1 MARRKARRPAV
12 DRPTNGPS
20 GFSAGEP
27 RDRDAT
33 NDQDARLPYRL
44 PELIEAV
51 GAKRTVFIVEGE
63 AKADALW
70 ALGIAATTNLGG
82 AGKWQPEFSEHLRG
96 ADILLLPDNDEP
108 GWRHVN
114 EIGIALTGIAARTRV
129 LVLPNLPPKGDV
141 RDWLE
146 TGGTREQLDA
156 LVEQA
161 TEWQPPEAPIDK
173 DKAKAA
179 ADEQQ
184 LIDELARL
192 NARDYDRRR
201 QEAAD
206 QLGIRRGTLDDE
218 VAARRSEQAEEAG
231 QPPLFGHWVVEPW
244 PEAVDTA
251 ALILLS
257 SSASSD
263 ISRSSDEAALTIAL
277 WILFALGAR
286 CGGTTFADLAGDI
299 GRS

>member
-33 NDQDARLPYRL
+33 KDACLPYRL

-114 EIGIALTGIAARTRV
+114 EIGIALTGIAARIRV
-129 LVLPNLPPKGDV
+129 VALPGLPPKGDV
-141 RDWLE
+141 CDWLE

-156 LVEQA
+156 LV
-161 TEWQPPEAPIDK
+161 
-173 DKAKAA
+173 
-179 ADEQQ
+179 DEQRNG
-184 LIDELARL
+184 LSRRL
-192 NARDYDRRR
+192 MRGRRGQGQGSRRREGADRRTRPMNAAGHRFTRRR
-201 QEAAD
+201 QAGERTI
-206 QLGIRRGTLDDE
+206 GHPRGTIDDE
-218 VAARRSEQAEEAG
+218 LTLAAPGRLRKRG
-231 QPPLFGHWVVEPW
+231 NRPHWSL
-244 PEAVDTA
+244 D
-251 ALILLS
+251 
-257 SSASSD
+257 
-263 ISRSSDEAALTIAL
+263 
-277 WILFALGAR
+277 
-286 CGGTTFADLAGDI
+286 C
-299 GRS
+299 